1 MANRNQQYAEQ
12 YAEYAMEQMQLYGI
26 PASVTLAQ
34 GILESANGQSQLAK
48 KENNHFGIKASK
60 SWLDSGG
67 RYGLYTDDKPNEK
80 FCSYD
85 SVGDSYTHH
94 SQFLKNNS
102 RYAACFRLAADD
114 YRGWAQGLDK
124 AGYATAGSY
133 APALISIIERN
144 DLQKYD
150 RMVMERMRAEGFAPG
165 QATANGADNNMSSSQ
180 TISTDYSF
188 PLKREEFML
197 VTSPFGMRNDPMNP
211 GKDQMHKGIDIRC
224 RNEALLATE
233 NGGKVVAT
241 NENANTPG
249 SKSVTI
255 EYQRQDGSKTQVS
268 YHHLSSISVK
278 QGDSV
283 NAGTQIG
290 VSGNTGTRTTG
301 EHLHFSVR
309 QIVRDGTSRDIDPA
323 AYLAEIA
330 QKGKF
335 SQILM
340 HNGTDL
346 LAKYKADNPPTVGN
360 DNVVNTSLAPDE
372 WMKKLLSSED
382 SGVGLSGMSND
393 PIMDMVIT
401 LFTSLMALAVKI
413 DNKTQ
418 TEALQ
423 AATEA
428 AMNRCIDLTSL
439 MPSLKEC
446 NLIIRE
452 NDTPVLQYNNG
463 NDSRKVALS
472 TADMNRM
479 SVALNDSSLSDDD
492 KKRRL
497 ANVVNGII
505 VSDGLAKGYDR
516 GISEQSMSET
526 ISR

>member
-1 MANRNQQYAEQ
+1 MANKNQQYAER
-12 YAEYAMEQMQLYGI
+12 YAEYAMEQMRLYGI

-34 GILESANGQSQLAK
+34 GILESANGQSQLAQ

-60 SWLDSGG
+60 SWLESGG

-150 RMVMERMRAEGFAPG
+150 RMVMKQMRAEGLTPG
-165 QATANGADNNMSSSQ
+165 QVISNSNEANVSSTQ
-180 TISTDYSF
+180 TPSTDYSF
-188 PLKREEFML
+188 PLKRDEFML

-211 GKDQMHKGIDIRC
+211 GKEQMHKGIDIRC
-224 RNEALLATE
+224 SNEALLATE
-233 NGGKVVAT
+233 NNGKVVAI
-241 NENANTPG
+241 NENGNTPG
-249 SKSVTI
+249 GKSVTI

-268 YHHLSSISVK
+268 YHHLSSVGVRH
-278 QGDSV
+278 GDTV
-283 NAGTQIG
+283 NAGMQIG
-290 VSGNTGTRTTG
+290 VSGNSGTRTTG
-301 EHLHFSVR
+301 EHLHLSVK
-309 QIVRDGTSRDIDPA
+309 QIALDGNSRDIDPA

-330 QKGKF
+330 QKGNL
-335 SQILM
+335 SQTLM

-346 LAKYKADNPPTVGN
+346 LAKYKVDNPISKEN
-360 DNVVNTSLAPDE
+360 DTAIDTSQTPDE

-382 SGVGLSGMSND
+382 SGIGMSGIGND
-393 PIMDMVIT
+393 SVMDMVIT

-418 TEALQ
+418 EDALQ

-428 AMNRCIDLTSL
+428 AVNCRIDLTSL
-439 MPSLKEC
+439 VPSLKEC
-446 NLIIRE
+446 SLTIRE

-463 NDSRKVALS
+463 METRTVALS

-479 SVALNDSSLSDDD
+479 SLALNDSSLSDED
-492 KKRRL
+492 KKQRV

-516 GISEQSMSET
+516 GISEHSMSDT

>member
-1 MANRNQQYAEQ
+1 
-12 YAEYAMEQMQLYGI
+12 
-26 PASVTLAQ
+26 
-34 GILESANGQSQLAK
+34 
-48 KENNHFGIKASK
+48 
-60 SWLDSGG
+60 
-67 RYGLYTDDKPNEK
+67 
-80 FCSYD
+80 
-85 SVGDSYTHH
+85 
-94 SQFLKNNS
+94 
-102 RYAACFRLAADD
+102 
-114 YRGWAQGLDK
+114 
-124 AGYATAGSY
+124 
-133 APALISIIERN
+133 
-144 DLQKYD
+144 
-150 RMVMERMRAEGFAPG
+150 
-165 QATANGADNNMSSSQ
+165 
-180 TISTDYSF
+180 
-188 PLKREEFML
+188 ML
-197 VTSPFGMRNDPMNP
+197 VTSPFGMRHDPMNP

-224 RNEALLATE
+224 RNVALLATE

-249 SKSVTI
+249 GKSVTI

-278 QGDSV
+278 QGETV
-283 NAGTQIG
+283 KAGTQIG

-301 EHLHFSVR
+301 EHLHFSVK
-309 QIVRDGTSRDIDPA
+309 QIAPDGNSRDIDPA

-330 QKGKF
+330 QKGNL
-335 SQILM
+335 SQKLM

-346 LAKYKADNPPTVGN
+346 LAKYKADNPATVGN
-360 DNVVNTSLAPDE
+360 DNAVNTSLAPDE

-439 MPSLKEC
+439 VPSLKEC
-446 NLIIRE
+446 SLIIRE

-472 TADMNRM
+472 TDDMNRM